1 MPGMVAFSRPHPI
14 VLLNRLTTGWSSSS
28 EKQTLSTKSRA
39 ILESIYGVFS
49 HFPKH
54 YTSLGVQDRNVEEG
68 IFSDSKANAIST
80 DEDTAELFR
89 SVCQTC
95 LSLPTESPRIACQAL
110 SER

>member
-39 ILESIYGVFS
+39 ILESIYGVIS

-68 IFSDSKANAIST
+68 IFSDSRAKCHQH
-80 DEDTAELFR
+80 R
-89 SVCQTC
+89 
-95 LSLPTESPRIACQAL
+95 RGHRRAL
-110 SER
+110 SFRLPNMPESSH